1 MRLSLAAGLLAL
13 AACSSSGTPAATAK
27 KDTLTTRQRD
37 SVIGASK
44 IPGAQ
49 GVKSAMKVTD
59 SINAHVAAL
68 DTVGQ

>member
-1 MRLSLAAGLLAL
+1 MRYALLAGTLLL
-13 AACSSSGTPAATAK
+13 AACGGSGKAATAAK

-49 GVKSAMKVTD
+49 GVKNAMKVTD